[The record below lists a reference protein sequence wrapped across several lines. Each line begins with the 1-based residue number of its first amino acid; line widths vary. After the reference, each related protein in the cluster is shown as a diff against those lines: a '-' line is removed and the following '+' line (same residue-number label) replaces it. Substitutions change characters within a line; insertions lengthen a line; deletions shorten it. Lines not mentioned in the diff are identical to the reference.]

1 MEVWGDFISGAGRYI
16 LIPIQSIT
24 GCFHNQG
31 RHLSFY
37 DVKVHTSVTTI
48 STDALHIDNGELT
61 LGPLN
66 ITSNGGSNFA
76 IYDESTFGELG
87 STMDGL
93 KNDMAQANQNM
104 KRAQGN
110 SQSLNQENI
119 KPPSDGKGLLDEA
132 KESIKGLSDSLKSI
146 KIR

>member
-1 MEVWGDFISGAGRYI
+1 M
-16 LIPIQSIT
+16 
-24 GCFHNQG
+24 
-31 RHLSFY
+31 
-37 DVKVHTSVTTI
+37 HTSVTTI
-48 STDALHIDNGELT
+48 STDALYINNGELT

-76 IYDESTFGELG
+76 IYDESIFGQLG
-87 STMDGL
+87 STMDGI

-104 KRAQGN
+104 KRAKSN

-119 KPPSDGKGLLDEA
+119 KPPSDAKGVLDEA

>member
-1 MEVWGDFISGAGRYI
+1 M
-16 LIPIQSIT
+16 
-24 GCFHNQG
+24 
-31 RHLSFY
+31 
-37 DVKVHTSVTTI
+37 
-48 STDALHIDNGELT
+48 
-61 LGPLN
+61 N

-87 STMDGL
+87 STMDSL

-119 KPPSDGKGLLDEA
+119 KPPSDAKGILDDA

>member
-1 MEVWGDFISGAGRYI
+1 M
-16 LIPIQSIT
+16 
-24 GCFHNQG
+24 
-31 RHLSFY
+31 
-37 DVKVHTSVTTI
+37 
-48 STDALHIDNGELT
+48 HIDNGELT

-87 STMDGL
+87 RTMDGI

-110 SQSLNQENI
+110 SQSMNQVDI
-119 KPPSDGKGLLDEA
+119 KPPSDAKGVLDDA
-132 KESIKGLSDSLKSI
+132 KESIKGLSNSLKSI

>member
-1 MEVWGDFISGAGRYI
+1 M
-16 LIPIQSIT
+16 
-24 GCFHNQG
+24 
-31 RHLSFY
+31 
-37 DVKVHTSVTTI
+37 KVHTSVTTI

-87 STMDGL
+87 HTMDGI
-93 KNDMAQANQNM
+93 KSDMAQANQNM

-110 SQSLNQENI
+110 SQSMKQEGI
-119 KPPSDGKGLLDEA
+119 KPPSDTKGVLDDA